1 MYNVPVFIIFN
12 IGIFNIMGKP
22 RINLTHQVFERL
34 TVVSVCANKNT
45 YDSRTGLFWN
55 CKCSCGKDFIAY
67 GVNLRKG
74 RTESCGCLWNERK
87 SKGMALMRLKKSGT
101 IEERFLSRFKVN
113 EVTECWDWTAQRDKD
128 GYGFLP
134 SLNGSIRAHRFSYK
148 YHYEVNPD
156 KLFVCH
162 KCDNPGCVN
171 PDHLFLGTCQENIT
185 DMLNKKRDAM
195 IGSRNNKAKLN
206 EDDAKFILNSCSSTA
221 QLMEKFNVSK
231 STINRLRSGETWKH
245 IQRQN

>member
-1 MYNVPVFIIFN
+1 MECCFIIICCICKKVHIPYTRWNNACIKTN
-12 IGIFNIMGKP
+12 I
-22 RINLTHQVFERL
+22 
-34 TVVSVCANKNT
+34 
-45 YDSRTGLFWN
+45 DSWVPCKIIDNSSTRPVILFWN

-113 EVTECWDWTAQRDKD
+113 EVTGCWDWTAQRDKD

-156 KLFVCH
+156 KFGSFT
-162 KCDNPGCVN
+162 PGCLLPILDERELLGN
-171 PDHLFLGTCQENIT
+171 KPDYLIVLPWHF
-185 DMLNKKRDAM
+185 RDFF
-195 IGSRNNKAKLN
+195 KAKYKLT
-206 EDDAKFILNSCSSTA
+206 KG
-221 QLMEKFNVSK
+221 
-231 STINRLRSGETWKH
+231 RLVFPLPRLEVV
-245 IQRQN
+245 